1 MKKYFQS
8 VGSGVETADWGSLMK
23 LPVNIQFHGLEPSDA
38 MENSVREHAR
48 KLDSLAPDIM
58 ACRVSID
65 LAHKHKHQGRQFGVR
80 IDLTLP
86 GHELVVNHVQHEDA
100 HIALRDA
107 FEKMKRQLEDVVR
120 KRQAIQR
127 VVPTLDESTVEDEN
141 EPEEPE
147 AS

>member
-1 MKKYFQS
+1 
-8 VGSGVETADWGSLMK
+8 MK

-120 KRQAIQR
+120 KRQAIQHA
-127 VVPTLDESTVEDEN
+127 VPILDELTVEDAN

>member
-1 MKKYFQS
+1 
-8 VGSGVETADWGSLMK
+8 MK

-38 MENSVREHAR
+38 MESSAREHAR

-58 ACRVSID
+58 ACRLSID

-127 VVPTLDESTVEDEN
+127 VVHTLDESTVEDEN

-147 AS
+147 AL

>member
-1 MKKYFQS
+1 
-8 VGSGVETADWGSLMK
+8 MK

-38 MENSVREHAR
+38 MESSAREHAR

-147 AS
+147 AL

>member
-1 MKKYFQS
+1 
-8 VGSGVETADWGSLMK
+8 MK

-38 MENSVREHAR
+38 MESSAREHAR
-48 KLDSLAPDIM
+48 KLDSLAPDSM

>member
-1 MKKYFQS
+1 MS
-8 VGSGVETADWGSLMK
+8 V
-23 LPVNIQFHGLEPSDA
+23 
-38 MENSVREHAR
+38 
-48 KLDSLAPDIM
+48 LA
-58 ACRVSID
+58 S
-65 LAHKHKHQGRQFGVR
+65 KHQGRQFGVR

>member
-1 MKKYFQS
+1 VKKYFQI
-8 VGSGVETADWGSLMK
+8 VGSGVETVDWGSLMK

-38 MENSVREHAR
+38 MESSAREHAR
-48 KLDSLAPDIM
+48 ELDSLAPDIM

>member
-1 MKKYFQS
+1 
-8 VGSGVETADWGSLMK
+8 MK

-38 MENSVREHAR
+38 MESSAREHAR

-127 VVPTLDESTVEDEN
+127 VVHTLDESTVEDEN

-147 AS
+147 AL

>member
-1 MKKYFQS
+1 
-8 VGSGVETADWGSLMK
+8 
-23 LPVNIQFHGLEPSDA
+23 
-38 MENSVREHAR
+38 MESSAREHAR

>member
-1 MKKYFQS
+1 
-8 VGSGVETADWGSLMK
+8 MK

-38 MENSVREHAR
+38 MESSAREHAR

-120 KRQAIQR
+120 MRQAIQR